1 MELLKKYS
9 YVELEYYFIKNSS
22 ELIRNI
28 TSDVSHF
35 SSYIMSILILI
46 TECFIFIGI
55 SIILISQQ
63 PINSLI
69 TLFAF
74 SLIILVLYNL
84 SKKKTF
90 KLWLPKSFI

>member
-69 TLFAF
+69 TFCF
-74 SLIILVLYNL
+74 FIIILVLYNL

-90 KLWLPKSFI
+90 KLWLPRVFI